1 MCFSENIR
9 NQKIPIIAKNAS
21 CIHRCKKN
29 GGCSVRI
36 KSNVMISGAVL
47 GSCFPPLFGGECS
60 GIPKDCKPCIDV
72 CTGYSDQ
79 ELVVHLDEDGNII
92 LCLYSYFNP

>member
-1 MCFSENIR
+1 
-9 NQKIPIIAKNAS
+9 
-21 CIHRCKKN
+21 
-29 GGCSVRI
+29 
-36 KSNVMISGAVL
+36 MISGAVL

-92 LCLYSYFNP
+92 YTLCLRIVPFNVLLNKKSLSTSSWRNLLILMMIIQVLSRELPEALE

>member
-1 MCFSENIR
+1 
-9 NQKIPIIAKNAS
+9 
-21 CIHRCKKN
+21 
-29 GGCSVRI
+29 
-36 KSNVMISGAVL
+36 MISGAVL

-72 CTGYSDQ
+72 CTGYFDQ

-92 LCLYSYFNP
+92 DILCLYFLISTRDTSRDLVLNFSVFFS

>member
-1 MCFSENIR
+1 
-9 NQKIPIIAKNAS
+9 
-21 CIHRCKKN
+21 
-29 GGCSVRI
+29 
-36 KSNVMISGAVL
+36 MISGAVL

-92 LCLYSYFNP
+92 LCLYFLISTRDTSRDLVLNFSVFFS